1 MNGTEPYTDQAFPNS
16 DLMKDSIITSEWG
29 VVGITTWQIA
39 TKKDRVWKHVC
50 TSEWEN
56 PQTEVQVVVPIPVVV
71 S

>member
-1 MNGTEPYTDQAFPNS
+1 M
-16 DLMKDSIITSEWG
+16 
-29 VVGITTWQIA
+29 GITTWQIA
-39 TKKDRVWKHVC
+39 TKKDCMWKHVC